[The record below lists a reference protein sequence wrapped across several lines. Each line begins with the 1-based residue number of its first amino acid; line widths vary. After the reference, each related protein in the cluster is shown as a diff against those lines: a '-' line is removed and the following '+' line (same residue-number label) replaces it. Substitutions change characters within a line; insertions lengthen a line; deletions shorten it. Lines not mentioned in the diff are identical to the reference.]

1 MAKFKQVGYSK
12 ESMSEENWRLWVV
25 TQASAIARVWNTTF
39 YRGKSMTGQGMNSA
53 SRFASTCLEWMAS
66 MLITTKSRFRSS
78 ATSPMMAVDL
88 FPSPSR
94 SRNLNSSNPPI
105 NFMMGVKNNQLVRKY
120 KWIINWII

>member
-25 TQASAIARVWNTTF
+25 MQASAIAMVWNTTF
-39 YRGKSMTGQGMNSA
+39 YRGKSTTGQGMNSA

-94 SRNLNSSNPPI
+94 SSNLNSSNPPI
-105 NFMMGVKNNQLVRKY
+105 NFMMGVKNNQLVRKH